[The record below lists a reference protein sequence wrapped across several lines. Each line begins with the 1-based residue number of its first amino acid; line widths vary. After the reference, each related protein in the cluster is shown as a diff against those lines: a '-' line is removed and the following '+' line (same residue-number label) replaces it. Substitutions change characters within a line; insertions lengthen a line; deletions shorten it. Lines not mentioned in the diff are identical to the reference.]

1 MTRFEVT
8 VLGSGAAIP
17 TLERGATSHYVNC
30 NERHILIDCGEG
42 TQLQMRKFKV
52 RLQKISHICIS
63 HLHGDHFFGLV
74 GYLSTLQLLG
84 RNEGLTIYG
93 PEGLEQ
99 IIKQQLE
106 IGGAHLNFNIKFVIT
121 NPKESELLFEDKLIE
136 LHSIPL
142 KHKVPTTGFLIKEK
156 PKERNLIKEEFDKT
170 GLSVAYISKL
180 RQGKDVE
187 KEDGSIVRAK
197 DVTLP
202 PKRTR
207 SYAFCSDT
215 AYKEDIIPLI
225 KGVDLLYHEATFTKD
240 KIERAKAT
248 KHSTAEQAATIAKM
262 AEVRKLIIGHL
273 SARYKTVE
281 KHTEEAQA
289 IFEKTQ
295 VVNDGDHFFIY

>member
-1 MTRFEVT
+1 MRFEVT

-74 GYLSTLQLLG
+74 GYLSSMQLLG

-93 PEGLEQ
+93 PEGLEK

-106 IGGAHLNFNIKFVIT
+106 IGGAHLDFNLKFIPT

-136 LHSIPL
+136 IHSIPL

-156 PKERNLIKEEFDKT
+156 TKERNLIKEEFDKT
-170 GLSVAYISKL
+170 GLSVAYIPKL

-187 KEDGSIVRAK
+187 KEDGSIVRAE

-240 KIERAKAT
+240 KLERAKAT

-262 AEVRKLIIGHL
+262 AEARKLIIGHL

-281 KHTEEAQA
+281 KHEAEAQA

-295 VVNDGDHFFIY
+295 VVNDGDHFVIY

>member
-1 MTRFEVT
+1 MRFEVT

-42 TQLQMRKFKV
+42 TQLQMRKYKV

-93 PEGLEQ
+93 PKGLKE
-99 IIKQQLE
+99 IIRQQLE
-106 IGGAHLNFNIKFVIT
+106 IGGARLDFNTKFIET
-121 NPKESELLFEDKLIE
+121 DPKTPTLLFEDKLIE
-136 LHSIPL
+136 IHSIPL
-142 KHKVPTTGFLIKEK
+142 KHKVPTTGFIIKEK

-187 KEDGSIVRAK
+187 KEDGTIVRSD

-207 SYAFCSDT
+207 AYAFCSDT
-215 AYKEDIIPLI
+215 AYKEDIIPHI
-225 KGVDLLYHEATFTKD
+225 EGVDLLYHEATFTKD
-240 KIERAKAT
+240 KEDRAAAT
-248 KHSTAEQAATIAKM
+248 KHSTAEQAATIAQK
-262 AEVRKLIIGHL
+262 AGVLKLIVGHL
-273 SARYKTVE
+273 SARYKTPE
-281 KHTEEAQA
+281 KHLEEATA
-289 IFEKTQ
+289 IFPKTQ
-295 VVNDGDHFFIY
+295 VVNDGDHFVIY